1 MGCKNFAEVKKS
13 KVYRDFG
20 ESSGRKGI
28 QILGRPKKRGTFKGL
43 DGGKGR

>member
-43 DGGKGR
+43 DGG